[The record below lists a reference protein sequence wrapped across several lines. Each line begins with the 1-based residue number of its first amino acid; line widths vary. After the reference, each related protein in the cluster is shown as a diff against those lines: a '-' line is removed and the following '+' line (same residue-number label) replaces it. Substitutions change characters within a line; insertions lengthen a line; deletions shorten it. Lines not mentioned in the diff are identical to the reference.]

1 MPVEEKRLPIVIRR
15 LTLERP
21 VKCYDGQC
29 GAREDIIQRNIGRSS
44 LAFSEHPQY
53 RRVYPHPEVYR
64 SALRE
69 HRPNKKDEEAEE
81 VLMRHAREVL
91 AKNAYDPEEREV
103 DQALRLV
110 EEHHKRRV
118 NDRVEFFRKS

>member
-1 MPVEEKRLPIVIRR
+1 M
-15 LTLERP
+15 
-21 VKCYDGQC
+21 
-29 GAREDIIQRNIGRSS
+29 
-44 LAFSEHPQY
+44 
-53 RRVYPHPEVYR
+53 YR

-91 AKNAYDPEEREV
+91 AKKEYDKEEKEV
-103 DQALRLV
+103 DEAMRLV
-110 EEHHKRRV
+110 DEHHKRRV